1 MAAKPGPH
9 CTVATIRLTVHC
21 CPLLQTDCYLRISEL
36 FDWIAGA
43 TPQQLFKEMSQAA
56 SGEKPQTKT
65 DEYIDEYEVD
75 NVTDAV
81 FDNGDDV
88 VED

>member
-1 MAAKPGPH
+1 M
-9 CTVATIRLTVHC
+9 L
-21 CPLLQTDCYLRISEL
+21 
-36 FDWIAGA
+36 
-43 TPQQLFKEMSQAA
+43 
-56 SGEKPQTKT
+56 QTKT
-65 DEYIDEYEVD
+65 DEYEVD

>member
-1 MAAKPGPH
+1 M
-9 CTVATIRLTVHC
+9 L
-21 CPLLQTDCYLRISEL
+21 
-36 FDWIAGA
+36 
-43 TPQQLFKEMSQAA
+43 
-56 SGEKPQTKT
+56 QTKT
-65 DEYIDEYEVD
+65 DEYEVA